1 MKLREIFILF
11 FKTNT
16 LQKQPVVYF
25 SVDVNLDMVDT
36 FKRECNIKQ
45 TKRVYHFLFTFPFAQ

>member
-1 MKLREIFILF
+1 MKLRGIFILL

-16 LQKQPVVYF
+16 LQRQPVVYF

-36 FKRECNIKQ
+36 LKRE
-45 TKRVYHFLFTFPFAQ
+45 V